1 MCVFTVISMARV
13 LIRALQS
20 SARRGS
26 VKALPFGLDRR
37 CAGFSTRV
45 DEMMQNGPDQVT
57 RVLFCGLEF
66 PASHTYTK
74 EYLKS
79 YPFIQVDVVPRG
91 DVPNVIHE
99 YHACVVKMC
108 QLDEKVISRAV
119 QMKLI
124 LQFGVGLEGV
134 DVKAATKH
142 NIKVARIPGQT
153 CGNSASCAEMLIYLM
168 LGLLRK
174 KTEMEVAIKQ
184 KILGQPIGDT
194 LQGKTVFIM
203 GFGAIGVDL
212 AKRLRP
218 FGVKILATKRKWR
231 VGSPRLNVST
241 DDAPN
246 LIGQSDA
253 TDDLVDKKG
262 TPKDNYEFA
271 AEADI
276 VVPCLTLSDETA
288 GIINKSFLA
297 SMKKGS
303 LLLNVARGRILD
315 YESVYQSLESGHL
328 GGLAIDVA
336 WQEPFDPDDKILKFP
351 NVIVTPHVAGV
362 TEPSYRTMAKVV
374 GDCFI
379 ELHNEQKLTGIE
391 FVN

>member
-1 MCVFTVISMARV
+1 MSSLSMYRH
-13 LIRALQS
+13 LTRALQT
-20 SARRGS
+20 SAQRGS
-26 VKALPFGLDRR
+26 VKALPFALDSR

-45 DEMMQNGPDQVT
+45 DKMMKNGPEQIT
-57 RVLFCGLEF
+57 RLLFCGLEF
-66 PASHTYTK
+66 PASHTYTI
-74 EYLKS
+74 EYLKK
-79 YPFIQVDVVPRG
+79 YPFIQVDVLPRG
-91 DVPNVIHE
+91 DVPNAIHE

-108 QLDEKVISRAV
+108 QLDENVISRAV

-153 CGNSASCAEMLIYLM
+153 CGNSASCAEMAIYLM

-174 KTEMEVAIKQ
+174 KTEMEAAIKQ

-203 GFGAIGVDL
+203 GFGAIGADL

-218 FGVKILATKRKWR
+218 FGVKILATKRKW
-231 VGSPRLNVST
+231 VDSPQLNGST
-241 DDAPN
+241 DDASN
-246 LIGQSDA
+246 LISQSDA

-262 TPKDNYEFA
+262 TTKDNYNFA

-276 VVPCLTLSDETA
+276 VVPCLRLTDETA

-303 LLLNVARGRILD
+303 LLLNIARGHILD
-315 YESVYQSLESGHL
+315 YESVYQSLKLGHL
-328 GGLAIDVA
+328 GGLGLDVA

-351 NVIVTPHVAGV
+351 NVIITPHVAGV

-374 GDCFI
+374 GDCLI
-379 ELHNEQKLTGIE
+379 ELHNGQKLTGIE
-391 FVN
+391 FVE